1 MKPLKDNAF
10 LRNRGAARYARG
22 RSLAALL
29 SPMRATLEKTDH
41 GFALQ
46 LEPMRAAD
54 ALRPWSQLQF
64 NTESHTLVI
73 RPSAARDASSD
84 AAGGSLADLAE
95 QLRLPVVD
103 ELDPE
108 QLVLGLRE
116 LRELTEATALDGL
129 VLVLIDGPIEPG
141 DGAAISRA
149 MQAGRSPLESELRA
163 LAVLEVRHDR
173 GVLLEVRDLDHAAAF
188 VAENFRHYLAA
199 LRDQPADQ
207 FAAPEPTLIGRLLDR
222 TGRITVRPIET
233 EVYSA
238 SIDVGVSTSSNGELR
253 PADGSLIYDIPSNT
267 WHGD

>member
-1 MKPLKDNAF
+1 AF
-10 LRNRGAARYARG
+10 LRNSGAAGHARG

-29 SPMRATLEKTDH
+29 SPMRATLEKTDQ
-41 GFALQ
+41 GLALQ

-54 ALRPWSQLQF
+54 AVRPWSQLQF
-64 NTESHTLVI
+64 NTDAHTLVL
-73 RPSAARDASSD
+73 RPSAQRDGSPD
-84 AAGGSLADLAE
+84 AADGSLADLAG
-95 QLRLPVVD
+95 QLDLPLVGV
-103 ELDPE
+103 LDAE
-108 QLVLGLRE
+108 QLVLDLKG

-129 VLVLIDGPIEPG
+129 VLVMIDGPIEAS
-141 DGAAISRA
+141 DGAAIARA
-149 MQAGRSPLESELRA
+149 LRAGRSPLESELRA
-163 LAVLEVRHDR
+163 VAALEVRHDR
-173 GVLLEVRDLDHAAAF
+173 GVRLEVRDLDHAAAF

-199 LRDQPADQ
+199 LRDRPVDH

-222 TGRITVRPIET
+222 TGRMTVRPIET